1 MRQDTKSPFVEH
13 LDLAIA
19 PYERRRRSVWYVLYD
34 DDGRPV
40 MHCPVDEVPS
50 KPTFDECVEISDA
63 IARAVQHLD
72 DGVSLLVAIT
82 RPGSPSVMASDRLWY
97 RAVQQ
102 VCAARQVPL
111 LGVHVLTAE
120 GHREMFLDDVL

>member
-1 MRQDTKSPFVEH
+1 MRQDTTSPFVEH
-13 LDLAIA
+13 LDLVIA

-34 DDGRPV
+34 DDGRALI
-40 MHCPVDEVPS
+40 HCPVDRLPP
-50 KPTFDECVEISDA
+50 KPTPEECVEISDA

-72 DGVSLLVAIT
+72 AGISLLAAIT
-82 RPGSPSVMASDRLWY
+82 RPGSPSVMAADRLWY
-97 RAVQQ
+97 RAIQQ